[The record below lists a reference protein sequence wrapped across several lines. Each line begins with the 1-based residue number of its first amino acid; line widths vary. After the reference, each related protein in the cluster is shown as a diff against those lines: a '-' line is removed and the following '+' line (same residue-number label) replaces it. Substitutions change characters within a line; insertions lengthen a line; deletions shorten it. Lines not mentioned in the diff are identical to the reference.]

1 LIHFYKRL
9 INKHIIIMAP
19 PKYGDLGKQ
28 ASDVFG
34 KGYNFGVLKLEV
46 KTKTASGVAFTT
58 GGSSNIES
66 GKVTGNLETKY
77 KLADLG
83 LTLTEKWNTDNTI
96 NTNLEVADKLL
107 PGLKLALDTSF
118 APSTGAKSGKLKADY
133 LHDTAAF
140 NCDLDLG
147 LTNLNASAVVG
158 HKGWLAGYQTCFDL
172 TKSAVT
178 KNNFGL
184 GYTAKDFVLHTSVA
198 NGTDFGGSVYQKVS
212 PNLETGITLG
222 WSSSNSATSFGIG
235 GKYVLE
241 DGASIRAK
249 INNKSEIG
257 LGYQQKLRD
266 GVSVTLS
273 TLVNSGSINAG
284 GHKVGMALEME
295 A

>member
-1 LIHFYKRL
+1 
-9 INKHIIIMAP
+9 MGAT
-19 PKYGDLGKQ
+19 
-28 ASDVFG
+28 V
-34 KGYNFGVLKLEV
+34 
-46 KTKTASGVAFTT
+46 TADM
-58 GGSSNIES
+58 
-66 GKVTGNLETKY
+66 
-77 KLADLG
+77 DLG
-83 LTLTEKWNTDNTI
+83 LSAI
-96 NTNLEVADKLL
+96 NAT
-107 PGLKLALDTSF
+107 
-118 APSTGAKSGKLKADY
+118 
-133 LHDTAAF
+133 
-140 NCDLDLG
+140 
-147 LTNLNASAVVG
+147 AVVG

-212 PNLETGITLG
+212 PKLETGITLG
-222 WSSSNSATSFGIG
+222 WSSSSSATSFGIG